1 MNRET
6 QKEEA
11 VKRLEILKSKGLM
24 PCVKRAFDTKKQTI
38 YYSEFNGLGGA
49 LYFFNETGGAKQ
61 EWIDLVKKFEEDYGA
76 LVYHITHEYT
86 SFGELLD
93 LFFVSKYEEEWNYDR
108 NDLYNGYSYAYVI
121 NLSEPSFSEFGTIGY
136 KTFGGGLIRTI

>member
-121 NLSEPSFSEFGTIGY
+121 NLSEPLFSEFGTIGY
-136 KTFGGGLIRTI
+136 KTFGGGLIRTA

>member
-1 MNRET
+1 MN

-11 VKRLEILKSKGLM
+11 VARLEILKSKGLM
-24 PCVKRAFDTKKQTI
+24 GCVKRAFDTKKQTV
-38 YYSEFNGLGGA
+38 YYSDYGGL
-49 LYFFNETGGAKQ
+49 FFFDDRGGAKQ

-121 NLSEPSFSEFGTIGY
+121 NLSEPLFSEFGTIGY
-136 KTFGGGLIRTI
+136 KTFGGGLIRTA

>member
-136 KTFGGGLIRTI
+136 KTFGGVLIRTA